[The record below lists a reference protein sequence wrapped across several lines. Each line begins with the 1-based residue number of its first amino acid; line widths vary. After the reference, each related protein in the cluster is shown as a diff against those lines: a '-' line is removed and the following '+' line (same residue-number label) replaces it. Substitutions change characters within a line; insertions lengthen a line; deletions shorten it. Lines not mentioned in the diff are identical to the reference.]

1 MIVANMSDGSSVT
14 MGTDESWKAR
24 NGAITYSHLWHGEIY
39 DARRETQEHWASPPT
54 AALDSQLTVGGSP
67 AGWAPAKLMSPIVGV
82 LSPQLM
88 PPIRIVQSF
97 EPVSVKTI
105 EQHVFEPGCG
115 SGFDGG
121 RFIRCPKCVGSSP
134 KLGGSLA
141 AAVFFQSCSN
151 ELTHVE
157 QAEAYGPK
165 SCVSSGIKLV
175 EPAVLAGWE
184 GRYKGPFACAMLP
197 ANTTDSLTVV
207 DFGQNMAGFTT
218 LKIKGAAGTTV
229 TLQHT
234 ENLGGAAPGV
244 PHNTYYPG
252 DGASMTKN
260 GGKGGTG
267 VDPSGAHV
275 ASTCG
280 MTDSRSGGAPGSG
293 WYEHGWFECGEC
305 SNGRLGLGLLLTLTA
320 DSLLR
325 TANQT
330 DSYTLKGGAEET
342 YQPSFTYH
350 GNPPPGSG
358 VALFSESA
366 CNVVAGRLSL
376 RGRPRAAVRLHVHEG
391 HADRALR
398 PQRPAA

>member
-1 MIVANMSDGSSVT
+1 M
-14 MGTDESWKAR
+14 
-24 NGAITYSHLWHGEIY
+24 
-39 DARRETQEHWASPPT
+39 
-54 AALDSQLTVGGSP
+54 
-67 AGWAPAKLMSPIVGV
+67 
-82 LSPQLM
+82 
-88 PPIRIVQSF
+88 
-97 EPVSVKTI
+97 
-105 EQHVFEPGCG
+105 
-115 SGFDGG
+115 
-121 RFIRCPKCVGSSP
+121 
-134 KLGGSLA
+134 
-141 AAVFFQSCSN
+141 
-151 ELTHVE
+151 
-157 QAEAYGPK
+157 
-165 SCVSSGIKLV
+165 SSGIKLV

-184 GRYKGPFACAMLP
+184 GRYKGAFACAMLP

-234 ENLGGAAPGV
+234 ENLGGATPGV

-293 WYEHGWFECGEC
+293 WYEHGWFEC
-305 SNGRLGLGLLLTLTA
+305 
-320 DSLLR
+320 
-325 TANQT
+325 ANQT

-350 GNPPPGSG
+350 GKYP
-358 VALFSESA
+358 ATW
-366 CNVVAGRLSL
+366 L
-376 RGRPRAAVRLHVHEG
+376 RGCTL
-391 HADRALR
+391 LKC
-398 PQRPAA
+398 PQCGQAFATWPSAGCRPASRSRRTC